1 MYKRAKLHQTLV
13 DMTNRGQGPLLEPLT
28 ENGVSSPTLDATSEQ
43 QKAKATTEKLTREQ
57 LLMQAETMLE
67 LEQLIQSFDAIE
79 KWGDLMDDYTKYV
92 AAPPIISS
100 RCMIH

>member
-28 ENGVSSPTLDATSEQ
+28 ENGVSSPTSDITSEQ
-43 QKAKATTEKLTREQ
+43 QKAKATEKLTREQ

-100 RCMIH
+100 